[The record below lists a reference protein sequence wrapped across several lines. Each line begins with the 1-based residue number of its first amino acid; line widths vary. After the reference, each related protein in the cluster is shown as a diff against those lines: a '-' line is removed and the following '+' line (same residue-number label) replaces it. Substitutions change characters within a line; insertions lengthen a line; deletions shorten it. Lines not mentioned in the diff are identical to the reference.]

1 MKSGLKL
8 LVELNTLVWTSKQE
22 AEAALKA
29 AADKARA
36 AELAAANAANVAT
49 KAAGPAAA
57 MGVTGGASWTA
68 GNKTGEPAFGSTRVC
83 VVHRAVK
90 NQMAAVL
97 ICQRVEGFLMGSWVL
112 PSQLSNCT
120 VCTVL

>member
-36 AELAAANAANVAT
+36 AEVAAAAAADAAN
-49 KAAGPAAA
+49 KAALLASAGS
-57 MGVTGGASWTA
+57 VSNTTGR
-68 GNKTGEPAFGSTRVC
+68 NTGEGVGS
-83 VVHRAVK
+83 H
-90 NQMAAVL
+90 
-97 ICQRVEGFLMGSWVL
+97 
-112 PSQLSNCT
+112 
-120 VCTVL
+120 